1 MQLRNEII
9 LKNVISLFHFLQY
22 HSNVIIQLISS
33 RLMEKSLQKIIPFWF
48 IFIERLK
55 KFSQMIESEKIIF
68 ES

>member
-1 MQLRNEII
+1 MQLGNEII

-33 RLMEKSLQKIIPFWF
+33 RLMEKSLQEIIPFWF

-55 KFSQMIESEKIIF
+55 KFSQMIGSEKIIF
-68 ES
+68 DS